1 MKTIFTVNLMEKVVG
16 FMVIMDG
23 VANGV
28 ANGLENVMASGII
41 IGKGGLLLVG

>member
-1 MKTIFTVNLMEKVVG
+1 MEKVVG

-28 ANGLENVMASGII
+28 ENGLENVMASGII
-41 IGKGGLLLVG
+41 IGKGVLLLVG